1 MNTEDLPNGIH
12 LRREPNNTN
21 HYGDESFHDDWV
33 ASITLKN
40 QHYWVG
46 GATKEAAIAKLYRHI
61 QEKVLEYQTS
71 LKFTQERLDEAVEF
85 LKTQESHETS
95 NL

>member
-12 LRREPNNTN
+12 LRMERNNTN

-33 ASITLKN
+33 ASIKLKN
-40 QHYWVG
+40 WYYCKG
-46 GATKEAAIAKLYRHI
+46 GSTRESAIENLYRHI
-61 QEKVLEYQTS
+61 QEKIQEYQTN

-85 LKTQESHETS
+85 LKTHETS
-95 NL
+95 NV